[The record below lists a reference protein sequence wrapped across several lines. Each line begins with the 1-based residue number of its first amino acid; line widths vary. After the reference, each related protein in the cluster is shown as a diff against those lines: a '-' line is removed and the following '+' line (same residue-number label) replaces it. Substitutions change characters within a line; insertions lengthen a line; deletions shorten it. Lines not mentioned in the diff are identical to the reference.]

1 MCLKL
6 FQPQKP
12 PITDALVPEEVT
24 ALIRYASERGLDPQ
38 DGLLGPLNDAVNKYV
53 AESEPAAKQQAAS
66 ATLHIYSQ
74 LTKLTFPVNGRTLID
89 TEAFRLRYL
98 SGLSA
103 YTIIFFTLALGNI
116 ILNNWLG
123 DIVIP
128 EEGRL
133 RCLYNFYAYIL
144 DPLSPFIWGGLGSC
158 VYLLKSLSDYAGDRS
173 FDKCKL
179 HGWHTRVWLGAI
191 LGAVMDRIF
200 TRTGI
205 AEEHLNLGADAI
217 AFLTGVGVKAVYG
230 AIDKA
235 IDQLANMLNL
245 KAIRASTPPTTTQP
259 ASPKDTPPPDKPPAK
274 KPDDTGK
281 KG

>member
-1 MCLKL
+1 M
-6 FQPQKP
+6 
-12 PITDALVPEEVT
+12 
-24 ALIRYASERGLDPQ
+24 
-38 DGLLGPLNDAVNKYV
+38 
-53 AESEPAAKQQAAS
+53 AKQQAAS
-66 ATLHIYSQ
+66 ATLHLYSQ

-103 YTIIFFTLALGNI
+103 YTIIFFALALGNI
-116 ILNNWLG
+116 ILQNWLG

-173 FDKCKL
+173 FDRCKL

-200 TRTGI
+200 TKTGL

-245 KAIRASTPPTTTQP
+245 KAIRGSTPPSSTTPQP
-259 ASPKDTPPPDKPPAK
+259 GPKDTPAPDKPSVP
-274 KPDDTGK
+274 KPDHKDK